1 MLERINSSEDLKKLH
16 IDELEKLADEIRQK
30 IIHTTLQNGGHLAA
44 NLGTVELTLALH
56 YVFDTPEDKLIFDV
70 GHQCYTHKLIT
81 GRRDR
86 FDTLRTQGGLSGF
99 PNHRESEYDTFDAG
113 HASSS
118 LSQALGLARARD
130 VAGEDYQV
138 VALIGDGAISGG
150 MALEALNDAG
160 SSPNTRLII
169 VLNDN
174 EMSIS
179 QNVGG
184 LSKHFSKLRVT
195 RGYVVSKKK
204 VKKALQ
210 KISHSGRLV
219 NMVTHLRNSLRYFLI
234 GETIF
239 DAMGIKYLGPVNGHS
254 IKETVDALKRAKEYP
269 GPVIVHAVTCKGCGF
284 EKAEENPEKYHGISP
299 SGAHSSLSAVVYAKQ
314 LGITLSRLAESDPRV
329 CAITAGMTYNTGL
342 KAFSEAYPD
351 RFFDTGIAEQ
361 HALGMAGGLAKGGLR
376 PFVVIY
382 STFLQRGL
390 DQVFHDI
397 CLQQLPVTICVD
409 HAGLVGEDGPTHQ
422 GVFDLGF
429 LRAMPGLTV
438 LTPRDPWEFDRM
450 LSYALNV
457 SGPVA
462 IRYPKGSCSEISG
475 SKPFASPDWE
485 ELRPGEKGAVL
496 AYGAMIG
503 EAEKVAE
510 ALHYRLI
517 DARSQKPLDETML
530 LNIADLPI
538 VVMEDCAAA
547 GSLGEAVAAF
557 YGERR
562 LSVRLYAFALRDD
575 FISVADVRQQR
586 EENGISAEAVLK
598 ALAGE
603 RAHET

>member
-1 MLERINSSEDLKKLH
+1 MLEQINSSDDLKKLH

-30 IIHTTLQNGGHLAA
+30 IIHTTLENGGHLAA

-56 YVFDTPEDKLIFDV
+56 YVFNTPEDKLIFDV

-99 PNHRESEYDTFDAG
+99 PNHRESDYDTFDAG

-219 NMVTHLRNSLRYFLI
+219 NMVAHLRNSLRYFLI

-254 IKETVDALKRAKEYP
+254 IKETVDALRRAKEYP

-284 EKAEENPEKYHGISP
+284 EKAEENPEKYHGVSP
-299 SGAHSSLSAVVYAKQ
+299 SGAHVSLSAIAYANQ
-314 LGITLSRLAESDPRV
+314 LGTTLSRLAENDHRV

-342 KAFSEAYPD
+342 KAFSEAFPD

-438 LTPRDPWEFDRM
+438 LSPRDPWEFDRM
-450 LSYALNV
+450 LAYSLTSA
-457 SGPVA
+457 GPVA
-462 IRYPKGSCSEISG
+462 IRYPKGSGSEIKG
-475 SKPFASPDWE
+475 NKPFIQPDWE
-485 ELRPGEKGAVL
+485 ELLPGDGGAVL

-503 EAEKVAE
+503 EAEKVAK
-510 ALHYRLI
+510 ALSFRLI
-517 DARSQKPLDETML
+517 DARSQKPLDENVLMS
-530 LNIADLPI
+530 IGEKPV

-547 GSLGEAVAAF
+547 GSLGEAVASFFDGRGIAVN
-557 YGERR
+557 
-562 LSVRLYAFALRDD
+562 LHAFALRDE
-575 FISVADVRQQR
+575 FLTVANVKEQR
-586 EENGISAEAVLK
+586 EENGINAENVLK
-598 ALAGE
+598 VLAGVQ
-603 RAHET
+603 AHET